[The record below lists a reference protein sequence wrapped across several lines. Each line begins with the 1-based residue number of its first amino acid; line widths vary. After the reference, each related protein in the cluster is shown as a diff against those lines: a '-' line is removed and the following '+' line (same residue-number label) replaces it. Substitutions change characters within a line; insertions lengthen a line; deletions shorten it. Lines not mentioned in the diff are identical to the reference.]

1 MAETPAIPA
10 RPRDPRLLL
19 VPLVLAPCLLWAYW
33 SILLEMANTWEHDP
47 TYSHGFL
54 VPLFALAILWLR
66 RDKYPA
72 SVGPRPHWAG
82 LALIALGAAMQLG
95 GAYVFTRWIS
105 AIALLPYV
113 AGIVLL
119 ACGPAVLRWALPA
132 IGFLA
137 FMVPLP
143 WSVEVVMKQPLQRV
157 STLASAYMLQTLGL
171 PALTEGNI
179 ILLNDVELGIVDACS
194 GLKMLI
200 VFFAL
205 STAMALLIQ
214 RRPWEK
220 ALIVL
225 SALPIAVLSNVVR
238 ITVTGVMHE
247 TVGRYWADL
256 VFHDL
261 AGWLMM
267 PLALGL
273 LWCELALLSILI
285 IEDEAFPPPAPSPV
299 LAHRP
304 APARG

>member
-1 MAETPAIPA
+1 MSETSAIPV
-10 RPRDPRLLL
+10 RPRDLRP
-19 VPLVLAPCLLWAYW
+19 VLIPVVLGPCLLWGYW
-33 SILLEMANTWEHDP
+33 SILTEMARTWEKDP

-72 SVGPRPHWAG
+72 AIGLRPHWSG
-82 LALIALGAAMQLG
+82 LLLIALGAAMQLG
-95 GAYVFTRWIS
+95 GAYVFTRWTG

-119 ACGPAVLRWALPA
+119 ATGPAVLRWALPSIA
-132 IGFLA
+132 FLA
-137 FMVPLP
+137 FMIPLP
-143 WSVEVVMKQPLQRV
+143 WSVEVWMKQPLQSI
-157 STLASAYMLQTLGL
+157 STTCSAYMLQTLGL

-205 STAMALLIQ
+205 STAMALLVR
-214 RRPWEK
+214 RRPLEK
-220 ALIVL
+220 VLIVL
-225 SALPIAVLSNVVR
+225 SAVPIAVLSNVVR

-247 TVGRYWADL
+247 VAGSYWANL

-273 LWCELALLSILI
+273 LWCELALLSLLI
-285 IEDEAFPPPAPSPV
+285 IEDAPAPSPATL
-299 LAHRP
+299 LALDRT

>member
-1 MAETPAIPA
+1 MAETPVVLE
-10 RPRDPRLLL
+10 RPRDPRPLL
-19 VPLVLAPCLLWAYW
+19 VPLVLGPCLAWAYW
-33 SILLEMANTWEHDP
+33 SVLMEMTRTWEHDP

-72 SVGPRPHWAG
+72 AGARPHWSG
-82 LALIALGAAMQLG
+82 LLLIALGAALQLG
-95 GAYVFTRWIS
+95 GAYIFTRYAGALS
-105 AIALLPYV
+105 LLPYV

-119 ACGPAVLRWALPA
+119 AAGPAVLRWALPSVA
-132 IGFLA
+132 FLA
-137 FMVPLP
+137 FMLPLP
-143 WSVEVVMKQPLQRV
+143 WSVEIVMKQPLQRI
-157 STLASAYMLQTLGL
+157 STVASAYLLQTLGL

-179 ILLNDVELGIVDACS
+179 ILLNDVELGVVDACS

-205 STAMALLIQ
+205 STAMALLIH
-214 RRPWEK
+214 RRPLEK
-220 ALIVL
+220 VLIVL
-225 SALPIAVLSNVVR
+225 SAVPIAVLSNVVR

-247 TVGRYWADL
+247 VAGEKWANL

-273 LWCELALLSILI
+273 LWCELALLSLLI
-285 IEDEAFPPPAPSPV
+285 IEDAPAPAPATL
-299 LAHRP
+299 LALDRT